1 MKAALR
7 GKFIKI
13 KADLKNIEIFKISN
27 LTLKLKELEEKQQKQ
42 PRASRRKEIIKIRAE
57 LNDIE
62 TKSTILRIN
71 ESRSWFF
78 EKISK
83 SDKPLSRLIKKRRE
97 RTQIHNQK

>member
-42 PRASRRKEIIKIRAE
+42 PRASRRKEITKTRA
-57 LNDIE
+57 
-62 TKSTILRIN
+62 S
-71 ESRSWFF
+71 
-78 EKISK
+78 
-83 SDKPLSRLIKKRRE
+83 
-97 RTQIHNQK
+97 